1 MLSLTSI
8 SLLGLPSY
16 TPFIKQKIFAVDG
29 VLFVYVVFNAM
40 KVAVWLWKLFPVS
53 VLGGNKDSFCVCSQT
68 MFS

>member
-40 KVAVWLWKLFPVS
+40 KVAV
-53 VLGGNKDSFCVCSQT
+53 
-68 MFS
+68 